1 MNETAIQKQVK
12 TICDHYANIN
22 FEPEDNQTIT
32 EEFIK
37 NLQICF
43 KHNEITVC
51 KIDFLGTATICD
63 GESVAI
69 YLDIIWLE
77 NQQIYTNPVR
87 LESV

>member
-1 MNETAIQKQVK
+1 MNETAMQKQVK
-12 TICDHYANIN
+12 
-22 FEPEDNQTIT
+22 
-32 EEFIK
+32 
-37 NLQICF
+37 
-43 KHNEITVC
+43 
-51 KIDFLGTATICD
+51 TICD